1 MNGVSASVD
10 TFIRAHYAEIL
21 FQLAVDKGCSGEAL
35 LKEAAIPP
43 RLLRDPD
50 NHLSLDDFERLVRAA
65 LAMTGDPALGL
76 HFGERLKF
84 TTHGS
89 LSQAAVS
96 SETIEEALKL
106 LIKYYKIRFSSIDLR
121 FFTDGDDAVIELD
134 ELIGLGD
141 LRPFLI
147 EALFVSVMDVNR
159 LLFGIKLLQGG
170 SCLISYPEPSYGDEY
185 RRHFYDALTFDT
197 GVNQLRFRKDNLALP
212 MALANP
218 VARRLAEQ
226 QCEEELRNL
235 GGRESI
241 LVRVRRLLE
250 NAGDTLP
257 GMEEVA
263 QRLFTTPRT
272 LRRQL
277 QQHDTSFQN
286 LLAEV
291 RLTRAQRMLRQGKRS
306 VDEIALALGYTDPSN
321 FGRAFRKWTGQSPS
335 AYRAQKGLAD

>member
-1 MNGVSASVD
+1 MSTD

-21 FQLAVDKGCSGEAL
+21 YQLAVDKGCSGDAL
-35 LKEAAIPP
+35 LDAAGLPP

-50 NHLSLDDFERLVRAA
+50 NHLRLDEFERLVRAA
-65 LAMTGDPALGL
+65 LDMTGDPALGL

-84 TTHGS
+84 TTHGA

-96 SETIEEALKL
+96 SANIEEALQL

-121 FFTDGDDAVIELD
+121 FFIEGEDAVIELD
-134 ELIGLGD
+134 ERVGLGD

-147 EALFVSVMDVNR
+147 EALFVSVMDVNS
-159 LLFGIKLLQGG
+159 LLFGLKLLYGG
-170 SCLISYPEPSYGDEY
+170 SCRISYPEPAYGDEY

-218 VARRLAEQ
+218 VAKRLAEQ
-226 QCEEELRNL
+226 QCEEELRSL
-235 GGRESI
+235 GARESI
-241 LVRVRRLLE
+241 LIRVRRLLE
-250 NAGDTLP
+250 NSGDTLP
-257 GMEEVA
+257 TMETVA

-291 RLTRAQRMLRQGKRS
+291 RLTRAQRMLRQGRRS
-306 VDEIALALGYTDPSN
+306 VDEIAQALGYTDPSN
-321 FGRAFRKWTGQSPS
+321 FGRAFRKWTGLSPS
-335 AYRAQKGLAD
+335 AYRAQNGPAD